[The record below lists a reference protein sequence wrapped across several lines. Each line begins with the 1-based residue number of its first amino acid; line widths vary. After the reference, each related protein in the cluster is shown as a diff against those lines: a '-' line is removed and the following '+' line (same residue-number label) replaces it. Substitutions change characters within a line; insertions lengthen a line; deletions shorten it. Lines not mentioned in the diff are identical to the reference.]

1 MSGRAAD
8 VGLMQHRNRLYD
20 NFINST
26 LKEMSRNFPDVALSE
41 HPVAVQDGL
50 SALREW
56 ATK

>member
-1 MSGRAAD
+1 
-8 VGLMQHRNRLYD
+8 LLQERNRLIGD
-20 NFINST
+20 FIDTT
-26 LKEMSRNFPDVALSE
+26 LKGMNRNFPDVALSE